1 MFFYVGLN
9 NYLKVS
15 MLSGT
20 KKTGLF
26 FGSFNPI
33 HNGHL
38 ILANY
43 MAEFTDLDEVWF
55 VVSPQNPLK
64 EKKSL
69 LPEHHRLYLV
79 RLALEDER
87 KLGVTDIEFKMPRP
101 SFTIDTLTWLQEKY
115 PERQFVL
122 IAGTD
127 IFTFFHKWKNYHT
140 ILEYYSIYVYPRPGS
155 HLAQYANHPK
165 IKLFPAPLMEI
176 SSSFIRKG
184 LKEKK
189 NMRFWMPDIVYNYI
203 TEMHFY
209 EK

>member
-1 MFFYVGLN
+1 MVLN
-9 NYLKVS
+9 QYNMKI
-15 MLSGT
+15 

-64 EKKSL
+64 DKNTL
-69 LPEHHRLYLV
+69 LAEHHRLALV
-79 RLALEDER
+79 RIAVEDQQ

-101 SFTIDTLTWLQEKY
+101 SYTIDTLTWLGEKY
-115 PERQFVL
+115 PNREFVL
-122 IAGTD
+122 ISGTD
-127 IFTFFHKWKNYHT
+127 IFSSFHKWKNYES
-140 ILEYYSIYVYPRPGS
+140 ILEFYSVYVYPRPGS
-155 HLAQYANHPK
+155 SLGDFADNPK
-165 IKLFPAPLMEI
+165 IKLFPAPMMEI

-184 LKEKK
+184 IKAKK
-189 NMRFWMPDIVYNYI
+189 NMRYWMPDKVYEYMQ
-203 TEMHFY
+203 EMHFY